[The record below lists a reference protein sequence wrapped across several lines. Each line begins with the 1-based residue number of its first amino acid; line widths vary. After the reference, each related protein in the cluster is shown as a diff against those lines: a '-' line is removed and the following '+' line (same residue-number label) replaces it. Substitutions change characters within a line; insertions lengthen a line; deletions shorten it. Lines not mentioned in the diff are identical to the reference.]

1 MLISGSTR
9 SMKWDV
15 SAIFALIEACRTRI
29 CQERQNLRKHSILR
43 TQGRQQSRKH
53 FSQTQPLRKKLSVS
67 TLRQQLYGIAKQWV
81 LCGKSSLSSRKVF
94 SAPIAKQWVLCGKS
108 SSFAVQN
115 SRFCNAEAQMLVSNR
130 TFLTKSERFYVE
142 TAPTSQGRNLL
153 RSSIQ

>member
-53 FSQTQPLRKKLSVS
+53 FSQTQPLRKRLSVS
-67 TLRQQLYGIAKQWV
+67 TLQQQLYGIAKQWV
-81 LCGKSSLSSRKVF
+81 LCGKSS
-94 SAPIAKQWVLCGKS
+94 
-108 SSFAVQN
+108 SFTLQN
-115 SRFCNAEAQMLVSNR
+115 SRFCNAEAQMLVFNK
-130 TFLTKSERFYVE
+130 TFLTKSERLYVE

-153 RSSIQ
+153 RSFIQ

>member
-15 SAIFALIEACRTRI
+15 SAIFALIEACRIRI
-29 CQERQNLRKHSILR
+29 CQERQNRRKHPILR

-53 FSQTQPLRKKLSVS
+53 FSQTQPLRKRLAVS
-67 TLRQQLYGIAKQWV
+67 TLRQQLYSIAKQWV
-81 LCGKSSLSSRKVF
+81 LCGKS
-94 SAPIAKQWVLCGKS
+94 G
-108 SSFAVQN
+108 SFTVQN
-115 SRFCNAEAQMLVSNR
+115 SRFCNAEAQMLVFNK

-153 RSSIQ
+153 RSFIQ

>member
-1 MLISGSTR
+1 MLFSGSTQ
-9 SMKWDV
+9 SMKWAV
-15 SAIFALIEACRTRI
+15 SAIFALIGACRIRI

-53 FSQTQPLRKKLSVS
+53 FSQTQPLRKRLAVS
-67 TLRQQLYGIAKQWV
+67 TLQQKLYGIAKQWV
-81 LCGKSSLSSRKVF
+81 LCGKS
-94 SAPIAKQWVLCGKS
+94 G
-108 SSFAVQN
+108 SFAVQN
-115 SRFCNAEAQMLVSNR
+115 SRFCNAEAQMLVFNE

>member
-53 FSQTQPLRKKLSVS
+53 FSQTQPLRKRLAVS
-67 TLRQQLYGIAKQWV
+67 TLQQQLYGIAKQWV
-81 LCGKSSLSSRKVF
+81 LCGKSS
-94 SAPIAKQWVLCGKS
+94 
-108 SSFAVQN
+108 SFTLQN
-115 SRFCNAEAQMLVSNR
+115 SRFCNAEAQMLVFNK

>member
-9 SMKWDV
+9 SMKWAV

-53 FSQTQPLRKKLSVS
+53 FSQTQPLRKRLSVS
-67 TLRQQLYGIAKQWV
+67 TLQQQLYGIAKQWV
-81 LCGKSSLSSRKVF
+81 LCGKS
-94 SAPIAKQWVLCGKS
+94 G
-108 SSFAVQN
+108 SFTLQN
-115 SRFCNAEAQMLVSNR
+115 SRFCNAEAQMLVFNE

>member
-1 MLISGSTR
+1 MLISGSTQ
-9 SMKWDV
+9 SMKWAV
-15 SAIFALIEACRTRI
+15 SAIFALIEACRIRI

-53 FSQTQPLRKKLSVS
+53 FSQTQPLRKRLSVS
-67 TLRQQLYGIAKQWV
+67 TLRQKLYD
-81 LCGKSSLSSRKVF
+81 
-94 SAPIAKQWVLCGKS
+94 IAKQWVLCGKS
-108 SSFAVQN
+108 SSFTLQN
-115 SRFCNAEAQMLVSNR
+115 SRFCNAEAQMLVFNE

>member
-1 MLISGSTR
+1 
-9 SMKWDV
+9 MKWGV

-43 TQGRQQSRKH
+43 TQGRQQIRKH
-53 FSQTQPLRKKLSVS
+53 FSQTQPLRKRLSVS
-67 TLRQQLYGIAKQWV
+67 TLQQQLYGIAKQWV
-81 LCGKSSLSSRKVF
+81 LCGKS
-94 SAPIAKQWVLCGKS
+94 G
-108 SSFAVQN
+108 SFTLQN
-115 SRFCNAEAQMLVSNR
+115 SRFCNAEAQMLVFNE

>member
-1 MLISGSTR
+1 
-9 SMKWDV
+9 MKWGV

-53 FSQTQPLRKKLSVS
+53 FSQTQPLRKRLSVS
-67 TLRQQLYGIAKQWV
+67 TLQQQLYGIAKQWV
-81 LCGKSSLSSRKVF
+81 LCGKS
-94 SAPIAKQWVLCGKS
+94 G
-108 SSFAVQN
+108 SFTLQN
-115 SRFCNAEAQMLVSNR
+115 SRFCNAEAQMLVFNK

>member
-53 FSQTQPLRKKLSVS
+53 FSQTQPLRKRLAVS
-67 TLRQQLYGIAKQWV
+67 TLRQQLYSIAKQWV
-81 LCGKSSLSSRKVF
+81 LCGKS
-94 SAPIAKQWVLCGKS
+94 G
-108 SSFAVQN
+108 SFTVQN
-115 SRFCNAEAQMLVSNR
+115 SRFCNAEAQMLVFNE

>member
-53 FSQTQPLRKKLSVS
+53 FSQTQPLRKRLAVS
-67 TLRQQLYGIAKQWV
+67 TLQQQLYGIAKQWV
-81 LCGKSSLSSRKVF
+81 LCGKSS
-94 SAPIAKQWVLCGKS
+94 
-108 SSFAVQN
+108 SFTLQN
-115 SRFCNAEAQMLVSNR
+115 SRFCNAEAQMLVFNE
-130 TFLTKSERFYVE
+130 TFLTKSERLYVE

>member
-15 SAIFALIEACRTRI
+15 SAIFALIEACRIQI

-53 FSQTQPLRKKLSVS
+53 FSQMQPLRKRISVS
-67 TLRQQLYGIAKQWV
+67 TLQQQLYGIAKQWV
-81 LCGKSSLSSRKVF
+81 LCGKS
-94 SAPIAKQWVLCGKS
+94 G
-108 SSFAVQN
+108 SFTLQN
-115 SRFCNAEAQMLVSNR
+115 SRFCNAEAQMLVFNE

>member
-9 SMKWDV
+9 SIKWSV

-53 FSQTQPLRKKLSVS
+53 FSQTQPLRKRLSVS
-67 TLRQQLYGIAKQWV
+67 TLQQQLYGIANQWV
-81 LCGKSSLSSRKVF
+81 LCGKS
-94 SAPIAKQWVLCGKS
+94 G
-108 SSFAVQN
+108 SFTLQN
-115 SRFCNAEAQMLVSNR
+115 SRFCNAEAQMLVFNE

>member
-9 SMKWDV
+9 SMKWGV
-15 SAIFALIEACRTRI
+15 SAIFALIKACRTRI

-53 FSQTQPLRKKLSVS
+53 FSQTQPLHKRLSVS

-81 LCGKSSLSSRKVF
+81 LCGKSG
-94 SAPIAKQWVLCGKS
+94 C
-108 SSFAVQN
+108 FALQN
-115 SRFCNAEAQMLVSNR
+115 SRFRNAEAQMLVSNR

-153 RSSIQ
+153 RSFIQ

>member
-1 MLISGSTR
+1 MLFSGSTQ
-9 SMKWDV
+9 SMKWAV
-15 SAIFALIEACRTRI
+15 SAIFALIGACRIRI

-53 FSQTQPLRKKLSVS
+53 FLQTQPLRKRLSVS

-81 LCGKSSLSSRKVF
+81 LCGKS
-94 SAPIAKQWVLCGKS
+94 G
-108 SSFAVQN
+108 SFTLQN
-115 SRFCNAEAQMLVSNR
+115 SRFCNAEAQMLVFNK

-142 TAPTSQGRNLL
+142 TAPTSQGYNLL

>member
-9 SMKWDV
+9 SIKWSV

-53 FSQTQPLRKKLSVS
+53 FSQTQPLRKRLSVS
-67 TLRQQLYGIAKQWV
+67 TLRQQLYGIAKQWA
-81 LCGKSSLSSRKVF
+81 LCGKS
-94 SAPIAKQWVLCGKS
+94 G
-108 SSFAVQN
+108 SFTLQN
-115 SRFCNAEAQMLVSNR
+115 SRFCNAEAQMLVFNE

>member
-53 FSQTQPLRKKLSVS
+53 FSQTQPLRKRLAVS
-67 TLRQQLYGIAKQWV
+67 TLQQQLYGIAKQWV
-81 LCGKSSLSSRKVF
+81 LCGKSS
-94 SAPIAKQWVLCGKS
+94 
-108 SSFAVQN
+108 SFTLQN
-115 SRFCNAEAQMLVSNR
+115 SRFCNAEAQMLVFNE

>member
-15 SAIFALIEACRTRI
+15 SAIFALIEACRIRI

-43 TQGRQQSRKH
+43 TQGRQQSRKN
-53 FSQTQPLRKKLSVS
+53 FSQTQPLRKRLSVS
-67 TLRQQLYGIAKQWV
+67 ILQQQLYGIAKQWV
-81 LCGKSSLSSRKVF
+81 LCGKS
-94 SAPIAKQWVLCGKS
+94 G
-108 SSFAVQN
+108 SFTLQN
-115 SRFCNAEAQMLVSNR
+115 SRFCNAEAQMLVFNE

>member
-53 FSQTQPLRKKLSVS
+53 FSQTQPLRKRLSVS
-67 TLRQQLYGIAKQWV
+67 TLQQQLYGIAKQWV
-81 LCGKSSLSSRKVF
+81 LCGKS
-94 SAPIAKQWVLCGKS
+94 G
-108 SSFAVQN
+108 SFTLQN
-115 SRFCNAEAQMLVSNR
+115 SRFCNAEAQMLVFNE

>member
-1 MLISGSTR
+1 MLFSGSTQ

-29 CQERQNLRKHSILR
+29 CQERQNLRKHPILR

-53 FSQTQPLRKKLSVS
+53 FSQTQPLRKRLAVS
-67 TLRQQLYGIAKQWV
+67 TLQQQLYGIAKQWV
-81 LCGKSSLSSRKVF
+81 LCGKSS
-94 SAPIAKQWVLCGKS
+94 
-108 SSFAVQN
+108 SFTLQN
-115 SRFCNAEAQMLVSNR
+115 SRFCNAEAQMLVFNE

>member
-9 SMKWDV
+9 SMKWAV
-15 SAIFALIEACRTRI
+15 SAVFALIEACRIRI

-43 TQGRQQSRKH
+43 TQGRQQIRKH
-53 FSQTQPLRKKLSVS
+53 FSQTQPLRKRLSVS
-67 TLRQQLYGIAKQWV
+67 TLQQQLYGIAKQWV
-81 LCGKSSLSSRKVF
+81 LCGKS
-94 SAPIAKQWVLCGKS
+94 G
-108 SSFAVQN
+108 SFTLQN
-115 SRFCNAEAQMLVSNR
+115 SRFCNAEAQMLVFNE

>member
-53 FSQTQPLRKKLSVS
+53 FSQTQPLRKRLSVS
-67 TLRQQLYGIAKQWV
+67 TLQQQLYGIAKQWV
-81 LCGKSSLSSRKVF
+81 LCGKS
-94 SAPIAKQWVLCGKS
+94 G
-108 SSFAVQN
+108 SFTLQN
-115 SRFCNAEAQMLVSNR
+115 SRFCNAEAQMLVFNE
-130 TFLTKSERFYVE
+130 TFLTKPERFYVE

>member
-1 MLISGSTR
+1 MLISGSTQ
-9 SMKWDV
+9 SMKWAV
-15 SAIFALIEACRTRI
+15 SAIFALIKACRIQI
-29 CQERQNLRKHSILR
+29 CQERQNLRKHPILR

-53 FSQTQPLRKKLSVS
+53 FSQTQPLRKRLAVS

-81 LCGKSSLSSRKVF
+81 LCGKS
-94 SAPIAKQWVLCGKS
+94 G
-108 SSFAVQN
+108 SFTLQN
-115 SRFCNAEAQMLVSNR
+115 SRFCNAEAQMLVFNE

>member
-1 MLISGSTR
+1 MLFSGSTR

-53 FSQTQPLRKKLSVS
+53 FSQTQPLRKRLSVS
-67 TLRQQLYGIAKQWV
+67 TLQQQLYGIAKQWV
-81 LCGKSSLSSRKVF
+81 LCGKS
-94 SAPIAKQWVLCGKS
+94 G
-108 SSFAVQN
+108 SFTLQN
-115 SRFCNAEAQMLVSNR
+115 SRFCNAEAQMLVFNK

>member
-53 FSQTQPLRKKLSVS
+53 FSQTQPLHKRLSVS
-67 TLRQQLYGIAKQWV
+67 TLQQQLYGIAKQWV
-81 LCGKSSLSSRKVF
+81 LCGKSS
-94 SAPIAKQWVLCGKS
+94 
-108 SSFAVQN
+108 SFTLQN
-115 SRFCNAEAQMLVSNR
+115 SRFRNAEAQMLVSNR

>member
-1 MLISGSTR
+1 MLFSGSMR
-9 SMKWDV
+9 SMKWAV
-15 SAIFALIEACRTRI
+15 SAIFALIGACRIRI

-53 FSQTQPLRKKLSVS
+53 FLQTQPLRKRLSVS
-67 TLRQQLYGIAKQWV
+67 TLQQQLYGIVKQWV
-81 LCGKSSLSSRKVF
+81 LCGKS
-94 SAPIAKQWVLCGKS
+94 G
-108 SSFAVQN
+108 SFTLQN
-115 SRFCNAEAQMLVSNR
+115 SRFRNAEAQMSVFNK

>member
-9 SMKWDV
+9 SMKWGV

-53 FSQTQPLRKKLSVS
+53 FSQTHPLRKRLSVS
-67 TLRQQLYGIAKQWV
+67 TLQQQLYGIAKQWV
-81 LCGKSSLSSRKVF
+81 LCGKSS
-94 SAPIAKQWVLCGKS
+94 
-108 SSFAVQN
+108 SFTLQN
-115 SRFCNAEAQMLVSNR
+115 SRFCNTEAQMLVFNK

>member
-9 SMKWDV
+9 SMKWAV

-53 FSQTQPLRKKLSVS
+53 FSQTQPLRKRLAVS

-81 LCGKSSLSSRKVF
+81 LCGKS
-94 SAPIAKQWVLCGKS
+94 G
-108 SSFAVQN
+108 SFTLQN
-115 SRFCNAEAQMLVSNR
+115 SRFCNAEAQMLVFNE

>member
-9 SMKWDV
+9 SMKWSV
-15 SAIFALIEACRTRI
+15 SAIFALIEACRIRI

-53 FSQTQPLRKKLSVS
+53 FSQTQPLRKRLSVS
-67 TLRQQLYGIAKQWV
+67 TLQQQLYGIAKQWV
-81 LCGKSSLSSRKVF
+81 LCGKSS
-94 SAPIAKQWVLCGKS
+94 
-108 SSFAVQN
+108 SFTLQN
-115 SRFCNAEAQMLVSNR
+115 SRFCNAEAQMLVFNE